1 MLNKMEGQP
10 KLQLYYIRVLLDQT
24 RDRIKELFASGHGK
38 ATRISLRHAQLDSWT
53 SILTLHVRLL
63 CELEPATVTSE
74 VKRIIKENFYPME
87 ECLKIVTQFK
97 QIEAMALLNSKI
109 GSYTQSVQ
117 LFLELL

>member
-1 MLNKMEGQP
+1 
-10 KLQLYYIRVLLDQT
+10 VLLDQT

-38 ATRISLRHAQLDSWT
+38 TTRISHRVAQYDNWM

-63 CELEPATVTSE
+63 CEFEPTTVTSE
-74 VKRIIKENFYPME
+74 VKRICKENFYPME
-87 ECLKIVTQFK
+87 ECLKIVAQYK

-117 LFLELL
+117 LYLELL